1 MKKKMKPTFALV
13 FAVAFVCAVVMLTG
27 VQAQAETLKT
37 RIGKLE
43 FTHDWKNGYPTDD
56 TVTKLYD
63 ELDFQRATQT
73 YIWAI
78 PFVSQAQMRHMYVDI
93 FKASTGSIVILD
105 TFDRRHGYLT
115 ANNDT
120 FYSTAWADMGADGP
134 VVVEL
139 PEGINARGAAHDM
152 WWMEIAAMTKPGK
165 YLFVPPGTDVPKD
178 SDGFTVLK
186 APHNNFFIA
195 LRLFDKNDAAKLTTT
210 KKIKIYPFSERNN
223 APAIRIVYADK
234 PHFSA
239 QPRGMDYWK
248 ALAAA
253 IDREP
258 VAERDRFFMAYLA
271 SLGIEKGKPFNP
283 NERQI
288 RILTEGAKIGEMMT
302 KAIQGA
308 RRMPQAVYRK
318 GSHWE
323 IATTANPNQRTE
335 YYDQIDGRAAWL
347 YEALLNNEA
356 MRSTKPG
363 KTQVYLAAYKD
374 KDGDWLDGG
383 KNYVL
388 NVPANP
394 PAETFWSAT
403 IYDVNMRTLI
413 KTDQKKPTV
422 GSIQGFDKNP
432 DGSVTIYV
440 GPDAPKGKERNW
452 IKTIP
457 GQGWFSYFRLYSPT
471 EPFFDGRW
479 VLPDF
484 EKAE

>member
-1 MKKKMKPTFALV
+1 MKTRNYTMVIVTA
-13 FAVAFVCAVVMLTG
+13 AFFLLG
-27 VQAQAETLKT
+27 VHCAQAEKMQT
-37 RIGKLE
+37 RIGTLE
-43 FTHDWKNGYPTDD
+43 FTHDWENGYPTDD

-63 ELDFQRATQT
+63 ELDFQRASQT
-73 YIWAI
+73 YIWAL
-78 PFVSQAQMRHMYVDI
+78 PFVSQAQLRHMYVDI
-93 FKASTGSIVILD
+93 FKASTGSIVVLD

-120 FYSTAWADMGADGP
+120 FYSTAWVDMVADGP

-165 YLFVPPGTDVPKD
+165 YLFVPPGTDVPED
-178 SDGFTVLK
+178 TDGFTVLK

-195 LRLFDKNDAAKLTTT
+195 LRLFDENDAAKLTTT

-223 APAIRIVYADK
+223 APAIRIVYADE

-308 RRMPQAVYRK
+308 RRMPQAVYRE

-347 YEALLNNEA
+347 YEAILNNEA

-363 KTQVYLAAYKD
+363 NTQVYLAAYKD

-432 DGSVTIYV
+432 DGSVTIYI

-457 GQGWFSYFRLYSPT
+457 GQGWFPYFRVYSPT

-479 VLPDF
+479 VLPDI